1 MNALRRSSGSPAAGR
16 SMLCETD
23 IDATLQRRRGGED
36 GSPLTAVRTIV
47 DVIARLSRGSLIAIM
62 ATGIAAGCGSTGG
75 VKGAPVHHVSR
86 PATRAAPQLPL
97 EVIPEALAIPTPGP
111 TRVAASPASV
121 AVIRGWSD
129 ALRHGD
135 VIAAAGYFALPSV
148 MINGFDAAGDALVSP
163 IRTRF
168 QAEAANASLPC
179 GAKFISADQR
189 GQYVNALF
197 LLTNRPGPGGGC
209 GSGTGETART
219 NFVISDGRIAQWIR
233 APDDPG
239 DNRRPAPPPPSTPAN
254 PQPPTPVA

>member
-1 MNALRRSSGSPAAGR
+1 M
-16 SMLCETD
+16 
-23 IDATLQRRRGGED
+23 
-36 GSPLTAVRTIV
+36 AVRTIV
-47 DVIARLSRGSLIAIM
+47 GVIGRLSRGSVIAIM
-62 ATGIAAGCGSTGG
+62 ATGIAAGCGSTAALKSG
-75 VKGAPVHHVSR
+75 PVHHVSR
-86 PATRAAPQLPL
+86 PSRKAGAELPL
-97 EVIPEALAIPTPGP
+97 QVIPETLAIPTPGP
-111 TRVAASPASV
+111 TGVAPSPASV

-129 ALRHGD
+129 ALRRGD
-135 VIAAAGYFALPSV
+135 VTAAAGYFALPSV

-163 IRTRF
+163 IHTRF

-209 GSGTGETART
+209 GSGAGQTART

-239 DNRRPAPPPPSTPAN
+239 DNRRPPPPPPSSPAN
-254 PQPPTPVA
+254 PQPSTPEA